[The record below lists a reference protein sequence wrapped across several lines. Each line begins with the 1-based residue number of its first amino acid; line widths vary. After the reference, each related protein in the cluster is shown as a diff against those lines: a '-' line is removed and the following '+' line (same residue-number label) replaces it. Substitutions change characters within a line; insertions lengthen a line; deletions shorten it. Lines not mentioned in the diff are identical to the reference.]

1 MSEIIVKRL
10 ACIVMALFPALWGL
24 FSFLNNTAD
33 LSGTAQNAVAPLLS
47 MADTYGNPALTWRAI
62 TASWAPYAGLVGI
75 TAMETLAGVFATA
88 GVLKMV
94 VSLGKDYPTF
104 AKGKVWAMLGAL
116 CAIAVWGLGFMVV
129 AGDWF
134 MAWQAKENP
143 LNTQLGA
150 LLYTLPSMM
159 AVVVMMLHKEDPQK
173 E

>member
-1 MSEIIVKRL
+1 MNEKIVKRI

-33 LSGTAQNAVAPLLS
+33 FPGTAQHAVAPLLS

-62 TASWAPYAGLVGI
+62 TASWAPYVGLAGI
-75 TAMETLAGVFATA
+75 TAMETLAGILATI
-88 GVLKMV
+88 GVIKMIANI
-94 VSLGKDYPTF
+94 GKDYSAF
-104 AKGKVWAMLGAL
+104 SNGKAWAMLGAL
-116 CAIAVWGLGFMVV
+116 CAIAVWGIGFMVV

-150 LLYTLPSMM
+150 LIYALPSMM
-159 AVVVMMLHKEDPQK
+159 AVVIMMLHKE
-173 E
+173 EA

>member
-1 MSEIIVKRL
+1 MCEKLIKRL

-33 LSGTAQNAVAPLLS
+33 FSGTAQNAVAPLLS

-62 TASWAPYAGLVGI
+62 TFSWAPYVGLGAI
-75 TAMETLAGVFATA
+75 TTMETLAGILATI

-94 VSLGKDYPTF
+94 TSIGKDYSTF
-104 AKGKVWAMLGAL
+104 ARGKSWAMLGAL
-116 CAIAVWGLGFMVV
+116 CAIGVWGIGFMVV

-150 LLYTLPSMM
+150 LLYSLPSMM
-159 AVVVMMLHKEDPQK
+159 AVVLLMVHKEEAK
-173 E
+173 

>member
-1 MSEIIVKRL
+1 MNEHIVKRL

-33 LSGTAQNAVAPLLS
+33 FSSTVQNAVAPLLS
-47 MADTYGNPALTWRAI
+47 MADTYGNPALTWRAV
-62 TASWAPYAGLVGI
+62 TVEWAPYVGLGAI
-75 TAMETLAGVFATA
+75 TTMETLAGILAMI

-94 VSLGKDYPTF
+94 MSLGRDYSAF
-104 AKGKVWAMLGAL
+104 AKGKAWAMLGAL
-116 CAIAVWGLGFMVV
+116 CAISVWGLGFMVV

-134 MAWQAKENP
+134 LAWQAKENP

-159 AVVVMMLHKEDPQK
+159 AVVVMMLHKEYPQK
-173 E
+173 Q

>member
-1 MSEIIVKRL
+1 MSECFVKRL

-24 FSFLNNTAD
+24 FSFFNNTAD
-33 LSGTAQNAVAPLLS
+33 FAGTAQNAVAPLFS
-47 MADTYGNPALTWRAI
+47 MVDTYGNPALTWRAI
-62 TASWAPYAGLVGI
+62 NIEWAPYVGLGAI
-75 TAMETLAGVFATA
+75 TAMETLAGILASV
-88 GVLKMV
+88 GVLKMII
-94 VSLGKDYPTF
+94 SLGKDYSTF
-104 AKGKVWAMLGAL
+104 SSGKAWAMMGAL

-159 AVVVMMLHKEDPQK
+159 AVVVLMLHREDTK
-173 E
+173 